1 MRLHLDHKPAKTGIE
16 INHSHKV
23 FMAGSCFADNIGALL
38 SQNKF
43 EILSNPNGIQFN
55 PSSIS
60 NGINSCIYAEDIN
73 EDFILNRDD
82 IFFSYLHHSSV
93 HTTGKSD
100 LLKKINNE
108 NKKASQFL
116 KTADFLFI
124 ALGSAYVY
132 RHLNLDVIVSN
143 CHKQPGSTFEK
154 SLLKIDAIVNDYSIL
169 INSLQAFNPAL
180 RVIFT
185 VSPVKYLKDG
195 IIENNLSKS
204 TLLLSIHE
212 LTQRF
217 KNCHYFPAYELV
229 TDDLRDYRFYK
240 EDLAHPNEQAIKYV
254 WEKFSDCYFSK
265 ETLALNQQIQ
275 KLNLAL
281 NHRSLIQNSAEAFKL
296 NDFIIKQKQEIH
308 RLNPAI
314 KF

>member
-1 MRLHLDHKPAKTGIE
+1 MRLHLDHNPAKTGIE
-16 INHSHKV
+16 INHSHKI
-23 FMAGSCFADNIGALL
+23 FMAGSCFVDNIGSLL
-38 SQNKF
+38 GQNKF

-55 PSSIS
+55 PSSIF
-60 NGINSCIYAEDIN
+60 NGINSCINPQEID
-73 EDFILNRDD
+73 ERFILNRDD

-93 HTTGKSD
+93 HAEVKSD
-100 LLKKINNE
+100 LIKKINTE
-108 NKKASQFL
+108 NKKATQFL

-124 ALGSAYVY
+124 TFGSAYVY
-132 RHLNLDVIVSN
+132 RHLELEVIVSN
-143 CHKQPGSTFEK
+143 CHKQAGNTFEK
-154 SLLKIDAIVNDYSIL
+154 SLLKIDGIVNDYSNL
-169 INSLQAFNPAL
+169 ISALQTFNPSL

-195 IIENNLSKS
+195 ILENNLSKS

-240 EDLAHPNEQAIKYV
+240 EDMAHPNEQAIQYV
-254 WEKFSDCYFSK
+254 WEKFSECYFSK
-265 ETLALNQQIQ
+265 ETLALNLQIQ

-281 NHRSLIQNSAEAFKL
+281 NHRSLIHNSAEAFKL

-308 RLNPAI
+308 KLNPTI